1 VRRTGTPLTHF
12 DGGYSNWL
20 KNLVIWVDKLTEAHR
35 ENKSIVLTA
44 QQCWRTARRRAAE
57 EGFSGAGSHRAADG
71 KPPRSSRMVAIVGK
85 PSRSIWSEEI
95 ADCLMFPIEFV
106 DMSQVRHVLYA
117 KIRRWP
123 DVQTQNLR
131 HQLEYALRAVIEA
144 SKALHPAL
152 SKCR

>member
-1 VRRTGTPLTHF
+1 
-12 DGGYSNWL
+12 
-20 KNLVIWVDKLTEAHR
+20 
-35 ENKSIVLTA
+35 
-44 QQCWRTARRRAAE
+44 
-57 EGFSGAGSHRAADG
+57 
-71 KPPRSSRMVAIVGK
+71 MVAIVGK